1 MTSVDVVVSSP
12 ESVEIE
18 WSALVERVDGS
29 PFLEPGWILAW
40 HRAFGR
46 GRLMVVGVRRD
57 RRLVAVLPVLART
70 GGLQSPANWHTPE
83 YGIAAEDDGAA
94 MLLLRAILPKA
105 RRSIT
110 LRFVD
115 HPTAA
120 VVRATAESMGFHVHS
135 RVLERSPYVPISG
148 SFEEYEHS
156 MSSKFRSDL
165 ARRRRRLNDEGPV
178 RLDVVTD
185 ATAETLVEFIRLEG
199 SGWKSGNAIEHDV
212 RARGF
217 YAEIARWADGLGLL
231 RIAFLR
237 VGDRAVAADFSIE
250 TDRRHYLLKTGYD
263 PDYRRFGPGKLLRHA
278 MLERA
283 FAANLVS
290 YEFLGTDDPWKLEWT
305 DVARDRLAVQA
316 FAPSL
321 PGRVERAAYARGRP
335 LAKAIVRRAQA
346 LLPGKQR
353 GSRSHAPI

>member
-1 MTSVDVVVSSP
+1 MTSVDIVASSP
-12 ESVEIE
+12 ESAEID
-18 WSALVERVDGS
+18 WSALVERVGAS

-40 HRAFGR
+40 HRAFGH
-46 GRLMVVGVRRD
+46 GRLVIAGVRRSS
-57 RRLVAVLPVLART
+57 RLVAVLPVLVRT
-70 GGLQSPANWHTPE
+70 GGLRSPANWHTPE
-83 YGIAAEDDGAA
+83 FGIAAEDDDAA
-94 MLLLRAILPKA
+94 MLLLRAVLAKA

-115 HPTAA
+115 HRTAA
-120 VVRATAESMGFHVHS
+120 AVSAAAEPLGFQVHS
-135 RVLERSPYVPISG
+135 RVLERSPYVPISA
-148 SFEEYEHS
+148 SFEDYEHG
-156 MSSKFRSDL
+156 MSSKVRSDL
-165 ARRRRRLNDEGPV
+165 ARRRRRLNDKGPV

-185 ATAETLVEFIRLEG
+185 ATAEALEEFIRLEG

-217 YAEIARWADGLGLL
+217 YAEVARWAAGLGLL

-278 MLERA
+278 MLQRA
-283 FAANLVS
+283 FAANLES

-305 DVARDRLAVQA
+305 DHARDRLAVQA
-316 FAPSL
+316 FAPTL
-321 PGRVERAAYARGRP
+321 PGRLERAAYARGRP
-335 LAKAIVRRAQA
+335 LAKAIVSRGHA
-346 LLPGKQR
+346 LLPGR
-353 GSRSHAPI
+353 